1 MAGSPLGEGGW
12 QGPVVAAVLAVWLR
26 FRTYCQRGP
35 RGPRKTA
42 ASVEMLSSVLSCDG
56 RGGGGILLLAEA
68 VLCGWYI
75 GYIGL
80 GTSLL
85 MHPCRLQLFVSAFP
99 LPGCLM
105 QWIAYSLVVF
115 RNAAA
120 SVVPP

>member
-1 MAGSPLGEGGW
+1 MAGTGCGCCAGRLAAFSYELSTGAQGSSQGGCF
-12 QGPVVAAVLAVWLR
+12 GGDAALCPVMGW
-26 FRTYCQRGP
+26 
-35 RGPRKTA
+35 
-42 ASVEMLSSVLSCDG
+42 E
-56 RGGGGILLLAEA
+56 GGGGILLLAEA

-80 GTSLL
+80 GASLL

-99 LPGCLM
+99 LLGCLM

>member
-1 MAGSPLGEGGW
+1 M
-12 QGPVVAAVLAVWLR
+12 
-26 FRTYCQRGP
+26 
-35 RGPRKTA
+35 
-42 ASVEMLSSVLSCDG
+42 
-56 RGGGGILLLAEA
+56 LLLAEA

-105 QWIAYSLVVF
+105 QWMAYSLVVF